1 MSTRLATWPNLL
13 SGTRVLLGPVVMA
26 LIIVGG
32 PAAYGTA
39 IAVML
44 AAEATDVADGW
55 VGRRIGPQTP
65 MGRLIDIASDTLYH
79 LMVYVA
85 FLANGWMPPM
95 VLFLIFAQELIVPY
109 MRTFGLQRGRRLEI
123 RWSSRAKT
131 FADGFCQIAVVAMIL
146 VFYAD
151 DPSAGAKAATA
162 LIGIAALA
170 SLLTTVDHAI
180 AGYDLWS
187 RPEPAAPAGD
197 TKPPE
202 PV

>member
-1 MSTRLATWPNLL
+1 MSNRLANWPNIL
-13 SGTRVLLGPVVMA
+13 SGIRVLLGPFVMA
-26 LIIVGG
+26 LIILGG
-32 PAAYGTA
+32 PTAYGA
-39 IAVML
+39 ALLVMV
-44 AAEATDVADGW
+44 AAEATDIADGW
-55 VGRRIGPQTP
+55 LGRQNAPEQSL
-65 MGRLIDIASDTLYH
+65 GRLVDVAADTLYH

-85 FLANGWMPPM
+85 FLANDWMPPM

-131 FADGFCQIAVVAMIL
+131 FADGLCQIAVVAMIL

-162 LIGIAALA
+162 LIGIAAFA

-187 RPEPAAPAGD
+187 RPETPPQAGSEN
-197 TKPPE
+197 KPPQ
-202 PV
+202 

>member
-1 MSTRLATWPNLL
+1 MSARLATWPNLL
-13 SGTRVLLGPVVMA
+13 SGTRVLLGPLVMT
-26 LIIVGG
+26 LIVVGG
-32 PAAYGTA
+32 PTAYLAAL
-39 IAVML
+39 AVML
-44 AAEATDVADGW
+44 IAEATDVADGW
-55 VGRRIGPQTP
+55 LGRRSGSQPP
-65 MGRLIDIASDTLYH
+65 LGRLVDIAADTLYH

-85 FLANGWMPPM
+85 FLANDWMPPM

-146 VFYAD
+146 IFFAD

-170 SLLTTVDHAI
+170 SILTTVDHAI

-187 RPEPAAPAGD
+187 RPETVSQSD
-197 TKPPE
+197 RKPPE
-202 PV
+202 QT

>member
-1 MSTRLATWPNLL
+1 MPTRLATWPNVF
-13 SGTRVLLGPVVMA
+13 SSARVLLGPLVMA
-26 LIIVGG
+26 LIIAGG
-32 PAAYGTA
+32 PTAYVAALL
-39 IAVML
+39 VML
-44 AAEATDVADGW
+44 AAEATDVFDGW
-55 VGRRIGPQTP
+55 IGRRIGPQTP
-65 MGRLIDIASDTLYH
+65 IGRLIDIAADTLYH

-85 FLANGWMPPM
+85 FLANDWMPPM

-131 FADGFCQIAVVAMIL
+131 FADGLCQIAVVGMIV

-162 LIGIAALA
+162 VIGIAAFA

-187 RPEPAAPAGD
+187 RPEPATPASER
-197 TKPPE
+197 KPP
-202 PV
+202 

>member
-1 MSTRLATWPNLL
+1 MPTRLATWPNVF
-13 SGTRVLLGPVVMA
+13 SGARVLLGPLVMA
-26 LIIVGG
+26 LIIAGG
-32 PAAYGTA
+32 PTAYVAALL
-39 IAVML
+39 VMF
-44 AAEATDVADGW
+44 AAEATDVFDGW
-55 VGRRIGPQTP
+55 IGRRIGPQTP
-65 MGRLIDIASDTLYH
+65 IGRLIDIAADTLYH

-85 FLANGWMPPM
+85 FLANDWMPPM

-131 FADGFCQIAVVAMIL
+131 FADGLCQIAVVGMIV

-162 LIGIAALA
+162 VIGIAAFA

-187 RPEPAAPAGD
+187 RPEPATPASER
-197 TKPPE
+197 KPP
-202 PV
+202 

>member
-1 MSTRLATWPNLL
+1 MSARLATWPNLL
-13 SGTRVLLGPVVMA
+13 SGTRVLLGPLVMT
-26 LIIVGG
+26 LIVVGG
-32 PAAYGTA
+32 PAAYLA
-39 IAVML
+39 ALAVML
-44 AAEATDVADGW
+44 VAEATDVADGW
-55 VGRRIGPQTP
+55 LGRRSGSQPP
-65 MGRLIDIASDTLYH
+65 LGRLVDIAADTLYH

-85 FLANGWMPPM
+85 FLANDWMPPM

-146 VFYAD
+146 IFFAD

-170 SLLTTVDHAI
+170 SILTTVDHAI

-187 RPEPAAPAGD
+187 RPETVSQSD
-197 TKPPE
+197 RKPPE
-202 PV
+202 QT

>member
-1 MSTRLATWPNLL
+1 MSARLATWPNLL
-13 SGTRVLLGPVVMA
+13 SGTRVLLGPLVMT
-26 LIIVGG
+26 LIVVGG
-32 PAAYGTA
+32 PAAYLA
-39 IAVML
+39 ALAVML
-44 AAEATDVADGW
+44 VAEATDVADGW
-55 VGRRIGPQTP
+55 LGRRSGSQPP
-65 MGRLIDIASDTLYH
+65 LGRLVDIAADTLYH

-85 FLANGWMPPM
+85 FLANDWMPPM

-146 VFYAD
+146 IFFAD

-170 SLLTTVDHAI
+170 SILTTVDHAI

-187 RPEPAAPAGD
+187 RPETVSPSD
-197 TKPPE
+197 RKPPE
-202 PV
+202 QT